1 MRSRRSE
8 PALMKKIERNLREA
22 PDEKR
27 LLNRRLQRS
36 VLVVYVSGSDCAAW
50 AAISSILPLVLLLSL
65 AYISGGGVNPVPSRA
80 LLTFDAFH
88 YKALLLKILL
98 SCVIKLVVFLGVSGF
113 AAHGS
118 H

>member
-1 MRSRRSE
+1 
-8 PALMKKIERNLREA
+8 MKTIARNHWEA
-22 PDEKR
+22 SDDKR
-27 LLNRRLQRS
+27 LPNRQLQRS

-50 AAISSILPLVLLLSL
+50 AADSSILLLVLLLSL

-88 YKALLLKILL
+88 YKALLPKILL
-98 SCVIKLVVFLGVSGF
+98 SCVIKLLVFLGVSGLVV
-113 AAHGS
+113 HGS